1 MKRKH
6 IHLQKGLE
14 TKRIRI
20 KQYEDPIKEDR
31 SKNYIPIPYKLK
43 C

>member
-6 IHLQKGLE
+6 IHLQKQ
-14 TKRIRI
+14 IRI
-20 KQYEDPIKEDR
+20 KKYEDSIKEDR